1 MAKPGSALASESV
14 PPQERR
20 MEPSTLGLLLFIA
33 IEIMFFAGMIS
44 AFLVFRLGSSSW
56 PPAGQPRLPVEI
68 TAVNTL
74 LLLLSGVSM
83 QGSLMSLRSGNSR
96 FFLWALGL
104 TALLGTAFLSIQGT
118 EWVRLVHF
126 GLSAQSNVY
135 GGFFYALIG
144 LHGLHV
150 TGGLLAL
157 LWVGQRAFRGAY
169 GPARTLGVEL
179 CRTYWFF
186 VVGLWPVLF
195 VLVYL

>member
-1 MAKPGSALASESV
+1 MVKSGSALSVESV
-14 PPQERR
+14 PARERR
-20 MEPSTLGLLLFIA
+20 MEPAQLGLLLFIA

-44 AFLVFRLGSSSW
+44 AFLVFRLGSSTW
-56 PPAGQPRLPVEI
+56 PPAGQPRLPVEV

-83 QGSLMSLRSGNSR
+83 QGSLMALRAGNNR
-96 FFLWALGL
+96 FFQWALGL
-104 TALLGTAFLSIQGT
+104 TALLGAAFLSIQGT

-126 GLSAQSNVY
+126 GLSVQSNIY

-150 TGGLLAL
+150 TGGLGAL
-157 LWVGQRAFRGAY
+157 LWAGQKAFREAY
-169 GPARTLGVEL
+169 GPAQTLGVEL